1 MRKNKAGA
9 TTGCSRT
16 KWGSV
21 APNVGQ
27 TFSEVL
33 LLLDQSGGVCAV
45 LIVSLHS
52 SGLGSLEIVG
62 VLHQFL
68 EGVLIELDHILG
80 GAGRRHDAAGGTQPL
95 VIVAKLPLFLS

>member
-33 LLLDQSGGVCAV
+33 LLLDQSG
-45 LIVSLHS
+45 VSLHP

-62 VLHQFL
+62 VLHQLL
-68 EGVLIELDHILG
+68 EGILIELDHILG

>member
-62 VLHQFL
+62 VLHQLL

-80 GAGRRHDAAGGTQPL
+80 VPAGATMQREEPSHW
-95 VIVAKLPLFLS
+95 S